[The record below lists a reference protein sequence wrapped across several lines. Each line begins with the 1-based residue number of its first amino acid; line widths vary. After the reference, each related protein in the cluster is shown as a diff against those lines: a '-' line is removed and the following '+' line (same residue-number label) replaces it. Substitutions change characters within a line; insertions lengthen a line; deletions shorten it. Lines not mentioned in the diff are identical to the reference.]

1 MMKLACEHDEAGARA
16 VTSWCVI
23 EFYLSCDRIL
33 FARQPTNG
41 LFDVSAEAIGQAHDF
56 DLLRLL
62 GRVRQVFFARDLRG
76 VNGRGARLGAADR
89 DAEFH

>member
-1 MMKLACEHDEAGARA
+1 MPVRRQRSAG
-16 VTSWCVI
+16 
-23 EFYLSCDRIL
+23 LRIA
-33 FARQPTNG
+33 ARQPTNG
-41 LFDVSAEAIGQAHDF
+41 LLDISAEAVGQAHDL

-62 GRVRQVFFARDLRG
+62 GRVREILLARDLRG